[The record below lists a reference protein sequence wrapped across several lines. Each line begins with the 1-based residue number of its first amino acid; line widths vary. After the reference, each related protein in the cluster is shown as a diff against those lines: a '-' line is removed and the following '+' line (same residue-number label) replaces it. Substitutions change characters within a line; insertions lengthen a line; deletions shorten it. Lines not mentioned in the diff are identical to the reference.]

1 MSENEE
7 VPENEKF
14 SDDPEENLRIENEFL
29 KMKMMAESGAMFGGK
44 SNISPDI
51 ENEFLK
57 HVMEF
62 EKSYADASS
71 QKIFDIL
78 EKPSFNDE
86 SELDDD
92 RFQIEFKRLEDLL
105 DDHHLN
111 VDFIAERPDRFKYN
125 FITKELFEHETDFIP
140 MKGMTTNFIYEE
152 FHPDHKQEISEV
164 TNDFLNDF
172 FDRKLGMDN
181 NYISDE
187 FIEPEGNVI
196 SKDELMKSIH
206 AAYDVFFDLENTSFK
221 IENVEFE
228 VQKIED
234 DHQGMGFSEGEINY
248 DILFKGGERK
258 EIRGPFKIYFMRQW
272 DSWIIYF
279 FYLAG
284 LNYHPKPKK

>member
-7 VPENEKF
+7 MTENEKF
-14 SDDPEENLRIENEFL
+14 SDDPEENLRLENEFL
-29 KMKMMAESGAMFGGK
+29 KMKMMAESGALFGGK
-44 SNISPDI
+44 SHISPDI

-62 EKSYADASS
+62 EKAYGDARP

-86 SELDDD
+86 SELDDQ

-111 VDFIAERPDRFKYN
+111 VDFITERSDRFKYN
-125 FITKELFEHETDFIP
+125 FITKELFDHETDFIP

-164 TNDFLNDF
+164 TNNFLNDF
-172 FDRKLGMDN
+172 FDRKLGIDS

-206 AAYDVFFDLENTSFK
+206 AAYDVFLKFENTSFK
-221 IENVEFE
+221 IENVEFGLQE
-228 VQKIED
+228 IES
-234 DHQGMGFSEGEINY
+234 DHQGMGFSEGEIYY
-248 DILFKGGERK
+248 DILFNGGERK